1 MKLDI
6 RNSTR
11 AGVYCSVLRMVVVL
25 AGLAG
30 IVPGSLADDFS
41 GLADPT
47 QPAYGAAAGRGA
59 VAKPTGPAL
68 QSTFISASQR
78 RAVISGRSYTV
89 GDKFGGGTITDIQPY
104 EVVLKQAGRESRLRL
119 LPRLAKETYMVKV
132 PAYSQEKWHRG
143 EPCQWHGE
151 RAHRDVRSGLDCE
164 AGKRSNQVP
173 STDRR
178 TEGGQK

>member
-1 MKLDI
+1 MTGMKLDI

-47 QPAYGAAAGRGA
+47 QPAYGAVAAASAAAR
-59 VAKPTGPAL
+59 PTGPVL
-68 QSTFISASQR
+68 QSTFITVSQR
-78 RAVISGRSYTV
+78 RAVISGRSYVV

-104 EVVLKQAGRESRLRL
+104 EVVTKRADRETRLRL
-119 LPRLAKETYMVKV
+119 LPKLAKETHLVKV
-132 PAYSQEKWHRG
+132 PADSQEKWHR
-143 EPCQWHGE
+143 
-151 RAHRDVRSGLDCE
+151 D
-164 AGKRSNQVP
+164 VP
-173 STDRR
+173 SMDQR
-178 TEGGQK
+178 TEGR

>member
-1 MKLDI
+1 MH
-6 RNSTR
+6 R
-11 AGVYCSVLRMVVVL
+11 AVLRAVVML
-25 AGLAG
+25 GLTG
-30 IVPGSLADDFS
+30 MVPGASADDLAS
-41 GLADPT
+41 LADPT
-47 QPAYGAAAGRGA
+47 QPTYGVAPGAPAGAGA
-59 VAKPTGPAL
+59 LARPAGPLL
-68 QSTFISASQR
+68 QSTFISTSQR
-78 RAVISGRSYTV
+78 RAMISGKSYAV

-104 EVVLKQAGRESRLRL
+104 EVALKQAGRESRLRL